1 MMPFYLSS
9 KRSLSR
15 FLFWA
20 LILQLRF
27 KIRKEGK
34 EGRGEA
40 NRVGVNQGKREEGKE
55 RRRK

>member
-15 FLFWA
+15 FLFHA

-27 KIRKEGK
+27 KIRKGGK